1 MNYLV
6 DISLFLIYM
15 ILVISEMKGGKQM
28 SLIIVLDKQSNK
40 KKCLY
45 TRREAVDWLLSVNPE
60 VPEKDLMVL
69 EARSLI
75 NKYAPD
81 NYTILVN
88 Y

>member
-6 DISLFLIYM
+6 EISLFLIYM

-40 KKCLY
+40 KKCFY
-45 TRREAVDWLLSVNPE
+45 TRREAVNWLLSVNPN
-60 VPEKDLMVL
+60 VPDKALRTMEMS
-69 EARSLI
+69 AMI